1 MSNNDKFSNIRS
13 QSQFCMELM
22 SRLNNDIQ
30 NAGAG
35 QHTWGMDSYCRKQED
50 IRRIRRELM
59 TLQKMLDP
67 WGNS

>member
-22 SRLNNDIQ
+22 SRLNQDIQ
-30 NAGAG
+30 VAG
-35 QHTWGMDSYCRKQED
+35 HDTWRMDSYCRKQED